1 MIYVMHKKI
10 ISVYDVIHT
19 VVQIMQFNIEI
30 RARTY
35 QNIDDT
41 LILVEIPICI
51 EYSKYINY
59 LP

>member
-1 MIYVMHKKI
+1 MHKKI

-19 VVQIMQFNIEI
+19 VVQIMQFNMEI

-35 QNIDDT
+35 QNIDDR